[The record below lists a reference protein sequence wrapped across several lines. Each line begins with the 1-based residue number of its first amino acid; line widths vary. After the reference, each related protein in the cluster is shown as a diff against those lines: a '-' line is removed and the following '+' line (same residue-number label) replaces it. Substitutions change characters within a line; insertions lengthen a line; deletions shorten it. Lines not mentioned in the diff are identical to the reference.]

1 MANPFTPEQISQIL
15 EAFFE
20 TVGTRQYIGARYVP
34 IFGRKGETSIQW
46 NNSAPYEPLTIVL
59 YQGNSYTSRQYVPTG
74 VEITNT
80 DYWALTGNFN
90 GQIASLEQDII
101 NFERQV
107 NTDISDFELQVNNN
121 FSELSQNFQEQFDSL
136 VDTTEEEIGTLEDR
150 LDNAISLV
158 SDTFAGDFY
167 HNFKRKNGTKLF
179 TIAHRGF
186 RNAFVPEN
194 TVEAFGEACKCY
206 PDMVETDIYF
216 TSDDEIVCMHDNNVG
231 NYISQLNGAPAD
243 YTLQQIKQYPID
255 LGSGVTNYPNCFVP
269 TLDEVLVEVSK
280 YGAPLLIELKEPNLT
295 TARINKIIAA
305 IENAN
310 YIKSVA
316 FSGTYANCVLVYQI
330 LKTGL
335 FIANISSVS
344 QTVINNLKTYS
355 FGAQLDINAATQE
368 NVETL
373 IQNGIPFNVWFRGDV
388 SSTASYATMLSYGVY
403 AMFFDDITKANAC
416 ITNELSE
423 YMNEFNY
430 SVSEF
435 MKERLQ
441 TNNIMLATLNGFTN
455 PVPSYG
461 YANGKPSY
469 IKKNDF
475 IGFKG
480 CGSLVIAHCDAPRSG
495 IQIYERTGDS
505 VNQRNGVSVKT
516 RVSNNGC
523 DFHWHTNVPD
533 ELMFFFT
540 ETQGRPSNYTNVDF
554 ATRIFKSNI
563 IFAATGS
570 VGSNFA
576 AGNNVF
582 SAPELIADVSEKVTF
597 WFNKAIMTT
606 YQVIYGVYFYDSD
619 MKRVAGTALPYTNVA
634 ESEPI
639 TVGPFTPTG
648 TETKYMVGFRIR
660 PIGDDTSSNIPNF
673 TSAIDNQTYQELI
686 EVFRGASFATFTEI
700 V

>member
-46 NNSAPYEPLTIVL
+46 DNTAPYEPLTIVL

-74 VEITNT
+74 VDITNT

-121 FSELSQNFQEQFDSL
+121 FSELSQSFQNQFDSL
-136 VDTTEEEIGTLEDR
+136 VDTTETEIGTLEDR
-150 LDNAISLV
+150 LDNAIPLV

-179 TIAHRGF
+179 TLAHRGF
-186 RNAFVPEN
+186 RNSFVPEN
-194 TVEAFGEACKCY
+194 TVEAFEEACKCY

-255 LGSGVTNYPNCFVP
+255 LGSGVTNYPNCYVP
-269 TLDEVLVEVSK
+269 TLDEILDKVSD
-280 YGAPLLIELKEPNLT
+280 YGIPIVIELKEPNLT

-305 IENAN
+305 IEKTN
-310 YIKSVA
+310 YIKNVA
-316 FSGTYANCVLVYQI
+316 FCGSYANCVLMYQI
-330 LKTGL
+330 LKTG
-335 FIANISSVS
+335 IYIVNISSVTQS
-344 QTVINNLKTYS
+344 VINNLKQYA
-355 FGAQLDINAATQE
+355 FGAQLDINAATQA
-368 NVETL
+368 NITPL
-373 IQNGIPFNVWFRGDV
+373 IENGIPFNVWFRGDV
-388 SSTASYATMLSYGVY
+388 ITTAQYATMLSYGVY
-403 AMFFDDITKANAC
+403 AMYFDDIAKANAC
-416 ITNELSE
+416 ITNTLSE
-423 YMNEFNY
+423 YINEYNY
-430 SVSEF
+430 CTSEF
-435 MKERLQ
+435 MRDRLQ
-441 TNNIMLATLNGFTN
+441 LNNVMLATQNGFTN
-455 PVPSYG
+455 PAPSYNA
-461 YANGKPSY
+461 ANGKPSY
-469 IKKNDF
+469 ISKSDF
-475 IGFKG
+475 LGFYK
-480 CGSLVIAHCDAPRSG
+480 CGSLLIAHCDVPRSG

-505 VNQRNGVSVKT
+505 INQRSGMAAKT
-516 RVSNNGC
+516 YVNENGC

-540 ETQGRPSNYTNVDF
+540 ETQQKPDAYIDKDF
-554 ATRIFKSNI
+554 KTKIFKSNI
-563 IFAATGS
+563 VFASSGN
-570 VGSNFA
+570 VGGTLIP
-576 AGNNVF
+576 GNNLF
-582 SAPELIADVSEKVTF
+582 TAPEVIADIGDRVSF

-606 YQVIYGVYFYDSD
+606 YQVIYGVYFYDD
-619 MKRVAGTALPYTNVA
+619 NWTRIAGTTVPYTNVP
-634 ESEPI
+634 EGELVTI
-639 TVGPFTPTG
+639 GPFTPTG
-648 TETKYMVGFRIR
+648 NETRFVVGFRIR

-673 TSAIDNQTYQELI
+673 TTQLDTLTYQELI
-686 EVFRGASFATFTEI
+686 PVFKGASFARFTEI